1 MRRVDWFIG
10 LGLFLV
16 LLAVAIMALFF
27 WQQSRLDL
35 ALTPVANVPLVA
47 ASGGSYTAV
56 GETALT
62 AFGRAQNRALTWQSD
77 AVLVDASATWPI
89 ITKWEMLLEGRENW
103 TFTFYSPSQQAAV
116 SISVV
121 NETAAMGAPYPA
133 RNPVQTLG
141 TEGLRINSDTA
152 VQTFLNSGGA
162 QFLQTEAYTTFFM
175 HLNTATANGRIE
187 WTLAAVSQQT
197 GKSFTMTL
205 DATTGDILD
214 IQIP

>member
-10 LGLFLV
+10 LGLFLL
-16 LLAVAIMALFF
+16 LLAVAIMAFFF

-35 ALTPVANVPLVA
+35 TLTPVANVPLGVA
-47 ASGGSYTAV
+47 DGGNNTAV

-77 AVLVDASATWPI
+77 AALVSASATWPI
-89 ITKWEMLLEGRENW
+89 ISNLEVLLEGRENW
-103 TFTFYSPSQQAAV
+103 TLTFYSPSQQAAV

-121 NETAAMGAPYPA
+121 NETAAMGAPYAVP
-133 RNPVQTLG
+133 NPVQPLG
-141 TEGLRINSDTA
+141 PEGLRINSDTA
-152 VQTFLNSGGA
+152 VQTFLNNGGT
-162 QFLQTEAYTTFFM
+162 QFFQTEAYTTFFM
-175 HLNTATANGRIE
+175 HLNAVNANGRLE
-187 WTLAAVSQQT
+187 WTMAAVSQQT
-197 GKSFTMTL
+197 GKSLTMIL